1 MDVPL
6 SLAVAPSKSGTRVQ
20 LMGASAL
27 EWGRGILSHSPMGY
41 SCLAPPPALWHSD
54 NMKFS
59 GILLLGT
66 K

>member
-6 SLAVAPSKSGTRVQ
+6 SLAVAPFKSGARVQ

-41 SCLAPPPALWHSD
+41 SCLAPFPLHC
-54 NMKFS
+54 
-59 GILLLGT
+59 GT
-66 K
+66 QTT